1 VFESAIH
8 VDAGGLLSYG
18 GSIGEW
24 LGKTA
29 PMYVDKILKG
39 TKPGELPIVQPTQF
53 ELVVNLTTARALGI
67 SIPRSLLNRAD
78 RVIE

>member
-1 VFESAIH
+1 ME
-8 VDAGGLLSYG
+8 AGGLLSYG
-18 GSIGEW
+18 PSVNEL

-29 PMYVDKILKG
+29 PVYVDKILRG
-39 TKPGELPIVQPTQF
+39 VKPGELPVVQPTQF

-67 SIPRSLLNRAD
+67 QIPQLILARAD